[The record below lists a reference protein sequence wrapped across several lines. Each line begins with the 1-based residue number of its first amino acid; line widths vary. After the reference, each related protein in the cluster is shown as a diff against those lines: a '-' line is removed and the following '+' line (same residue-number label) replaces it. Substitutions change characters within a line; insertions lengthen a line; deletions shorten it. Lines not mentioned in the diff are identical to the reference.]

1 MEAPIV
7 LNQKENLNFIQQ
19 NLEALTFS
27 PGKEDLKNEIF
38 NELKINTPIK
48 MMMTSSAF
56 MAELTQQQALS
67 LKNHKHTVTVNEIQD
82 TPPKISGT
90 LITKDYE
97 NSGEFINWAKPYTQT
112 DDNITTNN
120 RLYYVDLGME
130 GYHKNIELNVTQHG
144 HEGLQRGYLHSGFI
158 AGLVGAKKNG
168 LLTRG
173 INPGQPLIL
182 ATSNSY
188 GGFIPFDVD
197 RAAALA
203 ELSGDF
209 GVLNVSMNPDIQ
221 GGMSS
226 DFLKSFRRASNR
238 FLITQSAG
246 NNELYDVCN
255 YSYGWLT
262 SQGWTYQ
269 TNDAIIVVGGLNKQ
283 GGRMTQGYHHHPS
296 DPSPGVVRSNW
307 GACIEVDAPA
317 ENLKSLDPKGAGSLR
332 VSSGTSYAAPI
343 VAAIASRYGNM
354 ATRPITRE
362 HYITKYAQPTGHTD
376 QPPNPGTPPRALKK
390 VRYVPNPT
398 GLPQLAP
405 IQGAASPTNNHLIH
419 FIKDGKF
426 FRPGV
431 EFWHASNNWGT
442 LTVDL
447 GSIKNLHGIRL
458 TIETSAINNEDVGFS
473 IFGAQSPMNLN
484 PAQYESSKPTQF
496 IRHFIAKHQS
506 TRAPIYIPINGNYR
520 SLRIDANN
528 WGSWI
533 AYAEIE
539 VYET

>member
-1 MEAPIV
+1 MSHSMAMKVYSGGIY
-7 LNQKENLNFIQQ
+7 
-19 NLEALTFS
+19 
-27 PGKEDLKNEIF
+27 
-38 NELKINTPIK
+38 TP
-48 MMMTSSAF
+48 
-56 MAELTQQQALS
+56 
-67 LKNHKHTVTVNEIQD
+67 
-82 TPPKISGT
+82 
-90 LITKDYE
+90 
-97 NSGEFINWAKPYTQT
+97 
-112 DDNITTNN
+112 
-120 RLYYVDLGME
+120 
-130 GYHKNIELNVTQHG
+130 
-144 HEGLQRGYLHSGFI
+144 GFI

-182 ATSNSY
+182 VTSNSY

-246 NNELYDVCN
+246 NNELYDVCK

-262 SQGWTYQ
+262 SQGWSYQ

-362 HYITKYAQPTGHTD
+362 LTLQSM
-376 QPPNPGTPPRALKK
+376 PNLLVTRIRPQIQEHLRELSKKFAMYQTPRAFLS
-390 VRYVPNPT
+390 
-398 GLPQLAP
+398 L
-405 IQGAASPTNNHLIH
+405 HL
-419 FIKDGKF
+419 FK
-426 FRPGV
+426 
-431 EFWHASNNWGT
+431 A
-442 LTVDL
+442 L
-447 GSIKNLHGIRL
+447 
-458 TIETSAINNEDVGFS
+458 
-473 IFGAQSPMNLN
+473 
-484 PAQYESSKPTQF
+484 
-496 IRHFIAKHQS
+496 
-506 TRAPIYIPINGNYR
+506 
-520 SLRIDANN
+520 SLLQ
-528 WGSWI
+528 
-533 AYAEIE
+533 
-539 VYET
+539 TTT